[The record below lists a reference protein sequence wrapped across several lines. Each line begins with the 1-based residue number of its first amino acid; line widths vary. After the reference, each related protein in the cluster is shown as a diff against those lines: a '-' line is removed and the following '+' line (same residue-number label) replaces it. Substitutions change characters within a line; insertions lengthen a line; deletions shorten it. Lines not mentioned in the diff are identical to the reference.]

1 MSDKRDRV
9 LALAG
14 VFQACALVRQIAH
27 EGRTD
32 ASAFE
37 ASIKSLLVVDAPDV
51 PSVYGGVAGVRLGL
65 EVLAFLFQA
74 PHQQRDAEIAK
85 YALAIMHLERKL
97 LKRADLMD
105 ILAQGIRRAQE
116 QAEMFGPLHEN
127 VIASLAHLYQE
138 TVSTIP
144 PKIVVSGAQG
154 HLMAAGNPEKVRA
167 LLLAAMR
174 SAILWRQKGGRR
186 WHILFQRQAQVKAAR
201 EILAGLNHAP

>member
-1 MSDKRDRV
+1 VSDKRDRV

-27 EGRTD
+27 EGRAEPD
-32 ASAFE
+32 AFE
-37 ASIKSLLVVDAPDV
+37 ASIRSLLVVDAPDV

-65 EVLAFLFQA
+65 EVLVV
-74 PHQQRDAEIAK
+74 
-85 YALAIMHLERKL
+85 
-97 LKRADLMD
+97 KRADLMD

-116 QAEMFGPLHEN
+116 QAELFGPTHEN
-127 VIASLAHLYQE
+127 VIAALAHLYQE

-144 PKIVVSGAQG
+144 PKIVVSGTQG
-154 HLMAAGNPEKVRA
+154 HLMAAGNPERVRA

-186 WHILFQRQAQVKAAR
+186 WHILFQRQAQVRAAR
-201 EILAGLNHAP
+201 EILSALNHAP